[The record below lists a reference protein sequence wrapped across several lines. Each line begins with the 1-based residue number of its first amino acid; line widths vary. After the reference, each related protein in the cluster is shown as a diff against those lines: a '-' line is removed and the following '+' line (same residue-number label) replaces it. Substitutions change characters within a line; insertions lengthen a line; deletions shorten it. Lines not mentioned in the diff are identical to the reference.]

1 MGGKKKDGP
10 WSDWRFNKKRG
21 VYISSR
27 VNKHGDKERQM
38 YKPHV
43 PPQDGE
49 PQTIPRQPDDVAD
62 SLSGLSLSTE
72 GQEPEGEEVAAQA
85 EHMPLPSSSGTSSL
99 QLSTR
104 NFATSS
110 APLSSP
116 QGQGND
122 YYSGNDTTQYN
133 STASNVSLPNGY
145 NSIHRNDQIP
155 ANTGYSSTL
164 YAANNVS
171 GDTMVQPN
179 GYNQIPTSTGYSSA
193 GYAANSVSGNAMIQP
208 NGYNSNYG
216 RGQSPANTEYSSINY
231 GSIITSG
238 NAMPQ
243 SYDNTPQHINFSP
256 GGQIPTAPA
265 SNSYRGRGG
274 RTNGQGGR
282 TNEFK
287 VCDSSFFKHGYVFKV
302 LWSEP
307 RGSQN
312 RDDDGEGYSA
322 MKSWLTRTQYI
333 GETPYTSIRRFVI
346 CKAYNGH
353 ALCLP
358 ILTYSKRGSDKPGIK
373 PEHHAII
380 YTELNQANRS
390 RNHRQ
395 TPQVSEGETPL
406 PNTPIRVEPNAARH
420 QLNMWSR
427 LNYAKVYTIEHN
439 VKVCFVGRIHKNSMG
454 EFDATYA
461 RIQHQ
466 QDNESL
472 PVTIVGP
479 IQEDD
484 EGFMA
489 EETEEENIHPDN
501 TKYIHPDNRKF
512 KYK

>member
-10 WSDWRFNKKRG
+10 WSDWKFNKKRG

-27 VNKHGDKERQM
+27 VNKHGVKQRQM
-38 YKPHV
+38 YEPDV

-72 GQEPEGEEVAAQA
+72 GPEPEGEEVAAQA

-99 QLSTR
+99 QLSAG
-104 NFATSS
+104 NFGTSS
-110 APLSSP
+110 APVSSP

-122 YYSGNDTTQYN
+122 YYSGNDMTQYN

-145 NSIHRNDQIP
+145 NPIHRNNQIST
-155 ANTGYSSTL
+155 NTGYSSTG
-164 YAANNVS
+164 YAANN
-171 GDTMVQPN
+171 
-179 GYNQIPTSTGYSSA
+179 
-193 GYAANSVSGNAMIQP
+193 VSGNAMIQP

-216 RGQSPANTEYSSINY
+216 RGQNSANTEYSSISY
-231 GSIITSG
+231 ASIITPG

-265 SNSYRGRGG
+265 SNSYLGHGG
-274 RTNGQGGR
+274 RTNGQRGGA
-282 TNEFK
+282 NGQGDFK

-307 RGSQN
+307 RGTQN

-322 MKSWLTRTQYI
+322 MKSWLTRTHLQ
-333 GETPYTSIRRFVI
+333 GACSI
-346 CKAYNGH
+346 
-353 ALCLP
+353 P
-358 ILTYSKRGSDKPGIK
+358 ILTYSKRGSNKPGIK

-390 RNHRQ
+390 RHHRQ

-406 PNTPIRVEPNAARH
+406 PNAPIRVEPNEARH
-420 QLNMWSR
+420 QLTMSSR

-489 EETEEENIHPDN
+489 EETEGENIHPDNTKYILPDN